1 MNNFPIIF
9 PRSVVVTCISNSD
22 WLVKFP
28 VVMLSVVV
36 NTKQM
41 SFEMS
46 KGLVRSRMDIEYVSC
61 DDPIHSQ
68 KWMMYT
74 IFCWHKKLKNA
85 HDMGCIFSTNKSNSS
100 SCRESRDI
108 QRWNACYKNTNS
120 IKNIDKLYIFFISF
134 LGRDGALFVISG
146 ILV

>member
-1 MNNFPIIF
+1 MEMNNFPIIF
-9 PRSVVVTCISNSD
+9 PRSVVVTCISDSD

-68 KWMMYT
+68 K
-74 IFCWHKKLKNA
+74 
-85 HDMGCIFSTNKSNSS
+85 
-100 SCRESRDI
+100 
-108 QRWNACYKNTNS
+108 
-120 IKNIDKLYIFFISF
+120 
-134 LGRDGALFVISG
+134 
-146 ILV
+146 